1 MRRPDLNFE
10 KTVPLMLDFWKAP
23 DKRSHEDRLLLKYWR
38 EVGSV
43 LFTEV
48 QVGRGGPRRPRR
60 IDGVRIVA
68 PAPVMPDGM
77 YVFDRRENRRT
88 VEDLIAGAR
97 VEVIEVKHALDR
109 PVLGQVI
116 AGADLL
122 EMEYAPAEVDKVV
135 VCKVGDPVLE
145 AVCERRG
152 IAVFVSAAE

>member
-1 MRRPDLNFE
+1 
-10 KTVPLMLDFWKAP
+10 MLDFWKAP
-23 DKRSHEDRLLLKYWR
+23 DKRTYEDGLLLKYWR
-38 EVGSV
+38 EVGGV

-48 QVGRGGPRRPRR
+48 PIGRDGPRQWPPGAKPRR

-68 PAPVMPDGM
+68 PTPAFPAGM
-77 YVFDRRENRRT
+77 YTYTRREIRST

-97 VEVIEVKHALDR
+97 VEVIEVKRSLNR

-122 EMEYAPAEVDKVV
+122 EMEYAPAKVDQVV
-135 VCKVGDPVLE
+135 VCEVGDPVLE

-152 IAVFVSAAE
+152 IVVFL